1 MGLSK
6 KDLQEIRS
14 VFSDEIQKLKPPARY
29 RAKDLSKLTKKRL
42 YAYPLLKINIE
53 RYKADIEDIK
63 KEDMGKSKS
72 IVMFSPSSKG
82 GERPTLEEL
91 REAKIMIVERK
102 IARDENE
109 IREIDAALSAIRD
122 DEYFP
127 IIEMSFFQKMSE
139 DEICAALKCANATV
153 WRNKGRLIDI
163 MNTALYGADCNEI
176 LG

>member
-14 VFSDEIQKLKPPARY
+14 VFSDEIQKLKPLARY
-29 RAKDLSKLTKKRL
+29 RAKDLVKLTKKRL

-109 IREIDAALSAIRD
+109 IKEIDTALSTILD
-122 DEYFP
+122 DEYYP

-139 DEICAALKCANATV
+139 EDICNTLHCASTTL

-163 MNTALYGADCNEI
+163 MNVSLYGADSNEI
-176 LG
+176 